1 MENDEVENLFLLVV
15 TLLQKIVE
23 LKNTLMQR
31 MLNTQKMLNYWWH
44 QIFKKIDNQNIDK
57 QFCK

>member
-31 MLNTQKMLNYWWH
+31 MLNTQKMLNYW
-44 QIFKKIDNQNIDK
+44 
-57 QFCK
+57 

>member
-1 MENDEVENLFLLVV
+1 
-15 TLLQKIVE
+15 
-23 LKNTLMQR
+23 MQR